1 MNTRIQAFVKG
12 DYAVCIYKSPLCT
25 KVSGLRVVL
34 QPHFICFL
42 PLFFFL
48 FFSATDAVIPSRPL
62 QFRSSMATVLLVVL
76 ALHQAVR

>member
-1 MNTRIQAFVKG
+1 MNTRIQAFVKE
-12 DYAVCIYKSPLCT
+12 DYAVCIYKSLLCT

-42 PLFFFL
+42 PLFF

-62 QFRSSMATVLLVVL
+62 QFRSSMATVLLVL

>member
-1 MNTRIQAFVKG
+1 MNTRIQAFVKE
-12 DYAVCIYKSPLCT
+12 DYAVCIYKSLLCT

-42 PLFFFL
+42 PLFFF

-62 QFRSSMATVLLVVL
+62 QFRSSMATVLLLVL